1 MSDVQPEKF
10 KLTQNQSLIFPPPA
24 CQGSHFSA
32 AVRYYIIFLK
42 MTFHHQGELPNFR
55 FQKDF
60 LRPFETIM
68 KNNENNLI
76 RDMVVR
82 CIAQM
87 VICLSDLTFQYLDG
101 AFDLIECNLN
111 TLPLN
116 LLQ

>member
-1 MSDVQPEKF
+1 MLAHVMLFFPEN
-10 KLTQNQSLIFPPPA
+10 NQ
-24 CQGSHFSA
+24 
-32 AVRYYIIFLK
+32 FLN
-42 MTFHHQGELPNFR
+42 MLSYQGELPNFR

-87 VICLSDLTFQYLDG
+87 VICF
-101 AFDLIECNLN
+101 
-111 TLPLN
+111 
-116 LLQ
+116 

>member
-1 MSDVQPEKF
+1 MF
-10 KLTQNQSLIFPPPA
+10 
-24 CQGSHFSA
+24 
-32 AVRYYIIFLK
+32 
-42 MTFHHQGELPNFR
+42 QGELPNFR

-87 VICLSDLTFQYLDG
+87 VSFYSVVTFLV
-101 AFDLIECNLN
+101 
-111 TLPLN
+111 
-116 LLQ
+116 